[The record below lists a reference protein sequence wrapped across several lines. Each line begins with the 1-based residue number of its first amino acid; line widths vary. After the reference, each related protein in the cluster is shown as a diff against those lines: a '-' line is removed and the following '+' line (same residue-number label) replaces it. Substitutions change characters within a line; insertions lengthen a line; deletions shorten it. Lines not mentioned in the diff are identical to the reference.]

1 MFFPWQNLSAP
12 LSQQLG
18 HDWCC
23 SLNCHL
29 LKVLW
34 KTWTIGVEHT
44 FTSQS
49 LLCSCPV
56 QLCAD
61 ISEANSA
68 FLSSRL
74 FLTAAWAAPCQAGLE
89 GLSYRHRKVQV
100 VCKVTRS
107 ESMKPGAQDGTE
119 KPRRIRVLVCVLLT
133 LMLKQGWVLQRRTEA
148 CWQPAWGEFS
158 SLHKVKGF
166 VFLCTKQR
174 TARSS
179 GLCTKRFQTP
189 QSMGCITAWSG
200 WCTSGFVGLQRNWT
214 LDHLPWG
221 TNQGLNQMASTFTL
235 VFGQNGQ

>member
-158 SLHKVKGF
+158 SLAVWRALF
-166 VFLCTKQR
+166 
-174 TARSS
+174 SS
-179 GLCTKRFQTP
+179 A
-189 QSMGCITAWSG
+189 QSRGQPGALGSAPSVSKHPRAWAASQHG
-200 WCTSGFVGLQRNWT
+200 VADALLALWDCR
-214 LDHLPWG
+214 G
-221 TNQGLNQMASTFTL
+221 TGH
-235 VFGQNGQ
+235 